1 MEAVDQLLFGYRDGH
16 QLLAASRTISP
27 RQQRELLPHVDAS
40 FERSDARQLVGI
52 GVPALDAYLLGA
64 IWPAPERPRPGAV
77 WAHALLIGTDQLARL
92 PLLGLLTLLERPRDD
107 HLERYSRRLPWP
119 ALPRDGARLAPFS
132 RALAWALHSTDPSPV
147 IVLWDFPDVAEGA
160 LLALLDET
168 PGPERMALSFRTRES
183 ARPSSPYRIQVAS
196 DVSGQLGAAREILI
210 DPRYSGPD
218 SVSATG

>member
-119 ALPRDGARLAPFS
+119 ALPREGARLAPFS
-132 RALAWALHSTDPSPV
+132 RALASP
-147 IVLWDFPDVAEGA
+147 
-160 LLALLDET
+160 
-168 PGPERMALSFRTRES
+168 RE
-183 ARPSSPYRIQVAS
+183 
-196 DVSGQLGAAREILI
+196 LCL
-210 DPRYSGPD
+210 RYSTRRQALNAWRSA
-218 SVSATG
+218 SVRARVHGRARRIAFRWPQTSAASWGRRARS